1 MRALVFSDC
10 FGWIHEAPGDCGV
23 VLCGA
28 QGFEQFCAHAGWRKL
43 AADIAAQ
50 GFPVLRFDYH
60 GAGDSLGTD
69 EDPDRLA
76 TWQANVA
83 DAVATLRRET
93 GITRVVL
100 VGLRLGALL
109 AMDYAAKTGDV
120 DGLVLLAPVPTG
132 RSYTREISAFARMA
146 DSKPAEAG
154 EIEMM
159 GFRLTAETIAALKDF
174 RPAAVA
180 RPLARRLL
188 ILTQGPRGT
197 ILDEAQQAG
206 AEITEEAF
214 PGYTEFLAE
223 PSGPIPEGAFQR
235 VVTWLGTCE
244 TGTVAKSGATV
255 PPSTFATATFAEEPI
270 LFGPDGSLFGM
281 LCQPASGPCAE
292 VMLLVNAGNNPHIGW
307 ARSNVRIARDLAAR
321 GIASFR
327 IDVAGIGDSPA
338 QAGRP
343 AQIPFSAANVGD
355 VEAALDVLQ
364 ARGLTQITIAGS
376 CSGAHLALQSVRRDP
391 RVGAVVLINLFS
403 YIWLESNDLRALTR
417 AAGRSTAAYAS
428 RFKSRETWLRLLR
441 GDLDLRQLSRT
452 FAARIRHAVAVRLA
466 PLNPKSHV
474 RQIRS
479 WFDDLAA
486 RQIGVLFVF
495 SEGDNSLDMF
505 NSNLGE
511 KRLRR
516 NPRARTAMLHGADHH
531 LTDRKSQ
538 DRLADLLVGMTAS
551 NDRN

>member
-1 MRALVFSDC
+1 MRALAFSDC

-28 QGFEQFCAHAGWRKL
+28 HGFEQFCAHAGWRQL
-43 AADIAAQ
+43 SDSIAAQ

-76 TWQANVA
+76 TWQANIA

-93 GITRVVL
+93 GVTRIVL

-109 AMDYAAKTGDV
+109 AMDYAAKAGDV
-120 DGLVLLAPVPTG
+120 DGLVLLAPVPNG
-132 RSYTREISAFARMA
+132 RSYIRELSAFARMA
-146 DSKPAEAG
+146 ESKQTAAG

-159 GFRLTAETIAALKDF
+159 GFSLTAETIAALKAF
-174 RPAAVA
+174 RPAM

-188 ILTQGPRGT
+188 ILTPGQRGA
-197 ILDEAQQAG
+197 ILEEAQQAG

-214 PGYTEFLAE
+214 AGYTEFLAE
-223 PSGPIPEGAFQR
+223 PSGPIPEDAFQR

-244 TGTVAKSGATV
+244 PRAVIKSGGAA
-255 PPSTFATATFAEEPI
+255 PPAILATASFVEEPI
-270 LFGPDGSLFGM
+270 LFGPDRSLFGM
-281 LCQPASGPCAE
+281 LCQPTTGPCAG
-292 VMLLVNAGNNPHIGW
+292 VILLVNAGNNPHIGW
-307 ARSNVRIARDLAAR
+307 ARSNVRIARRLAAH

-338 QAGRP
+338 QADRP
-343 AQIPFSAANVGD
+343 ADIPYSAANVGD

-364 ARGLTQITIAGS
+364 ARGLTRVTIAGS

-391 RVGAVVLINLFS
+391 RVGAVVLINLFTF
-403 YIWLESNDLRALTR
+403 IWLESYDLRALTR

-428 RFKSRETWLRLLR
+428 RFRSRETWLRLMR

-452 FAARIRHAVAVRLA
+452 FAARIRHAVTVRLA
-466 PLNPKSHV
+466 PLDPKSPI

-495 SEGDNSLDMF
+495 SEGDNSVDMF

-511 KRLRR
+511 KRLRQ

-531 LTDRKSQ
+531 LTDRESQ
-538 DRLADLLVGMTAS
+538 DKLADLLVSMTAS
-551 NDRN
+551 EGRN